1 MKSIFHIDYCTC
13 HDRNVC
19 RQTINKTDGALWLQ
33 HITKHTITSAWPS
46 AYCRHSAVMTL
57 QSPELRPLRWRG
69 EECNQSIFSSALS
82 FAYSQ
87 KAITGCSC
95 KHFAPQHPWDTQSK
109 RIAAISLFFFFFLHR
124 GSPCEYTLRAECSG
138 EGRIHK
144 IVPGAE
150 FVFFFLK
157 EKILMQN
164 WKLRHTEFPQPLL
177 LMCNTHAIYVFKRH
191 AKTQKEQSS
200 SVFWEWAY
208 SR

>member
-19 RQTINKTDGALWLQ
+19 RQTINKTVYLWLQ

-109 RIAAISLFFFFFLHR
+109 RITAISLFFSFFLFAQRKPMWIHFASWMQWR
-124 GSPCEYTLRAECSG
+124 GQNTQNSPWSWIR
-138 EGRIHK
+138 
-144 IVPGAE
+144 
-150 FVFFFLK
+150 FVFFKRDNFNAELK
-157 EKILMQN
+157 ATPHRIPSASVVDVQY
-164 WKLRHTEFPQPLL
+164 P
-177 LMCNTHAIYVFKRH
+177 CNLCV
-191 AKTQKEQSS
+191 
-200 SVFWEWAY
+200 
-208 SR
+208 